1 MDEPNKPMQPIRK
14 VEPQIPDPS
23 ANDDSR
29 AALEAAARNYK
40 LVKDQW
46 CDCEEL
52 HDSVY
57 FRSRRDW
64 LSWLDVRSMF
74 WRHSSRLTNN
84 NKKENETLN

>member
-1 MDEPNKPMQPIRK
+1 MDKPNKPMLPIRK

-29 AALEAAARNYK
+29 AGLEAAARNYK

-57 FRSRRDW
+57 SPLASDW

-74 WRHSSRLTNN
+74 WRHSGRLTNS
-84 NKKENETLN
+84 NKKENET

>member
-1 MDEPNKPMQPIRK
+1 MDKPNKRVRLIRK

-29 AALEAAARNYK
+29 AGLQAAARNYK

-52 HDSVY
+52 YDSVY
-57 FRSRRDW
+57 FRSHRTGYHGW
-64 LSWLDVRSMF
+64 MCVRCF
-74 WRHSSRLTNN
+74 GVTQAG
-84 NKKENETLN
+84 